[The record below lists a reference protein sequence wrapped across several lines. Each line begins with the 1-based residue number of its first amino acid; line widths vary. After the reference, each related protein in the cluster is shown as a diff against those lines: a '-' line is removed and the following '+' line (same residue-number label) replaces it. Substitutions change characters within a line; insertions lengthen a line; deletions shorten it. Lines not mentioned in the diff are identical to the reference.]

1 MPEPKCCKFFL
12 YIYVKFSKVS
22 DKKAQEFRH
31 INIYSIVNLTS
42 AAFIAPIPK
51 IIVIKVIKVAILQ
64 LESVRYQQRHNLLAY
79 MTYICSILSLQCII
93 GRFSTVAI
101 FGCFE
106 TGRDFV
112 AVFWKQNRTRVGV
125 VFCLIYC
132 VNDFL
137 IDFLRRLKSSDRLD
151 GNENSTFRRPL
162 GLLEENF
169 SRPESK
175 LRRPRSPGAR

>member
-12 YIYVKFSKVS
+12 YIYVKFSKAS

-31 INIYSIVNLTS
+31 INIYSIVNVTS

-79 MTYICSILSLQCII
+79 MMYICSILSLQCII

-106 TGRDFV
+106 SGRDLV
-112 AVFWKQNRTRVGV
+112 AVFWSIFLVRKAKQDQSGS
-125 VFCLIYC
+125 C
-132 VNDFL
+132 FL
-137 IDFLRRLKSSDRLD
+137 F
-151 GNENSTFRRPL
+151 N
-162 GLLEENF
+162 LLCE
-169 SRPESK
+169 
-175 LRRPRSPGAR
+175 